1 MPRTRSPDTEI
12 LIVGG
17 GHTGLFLSCALARA
31 GFEPLVVEPRPPA
44 RELPPFDG
52 RNLALLRSTEEA
64 ARRIDLWS
72 YLRRVVCPID
82 TVVVDERPGGSRVVY
97 RASELD
103 GRPFAFGVEHAALRN
118 ALLDAFRGRLG
129 EERWVRAELVDFVRE
144 DDVIRARLSDG
155 REVRARLLVGC
166 DGRQSRVRELAGLGV
181 RRWTYSQAALAF
193 VVGHERPHRH
203 TIREWLRPGGPLALL
218 PLPGRLT
225 GVTWVEPEERAHEL
239 AALPESGLLSRL
251 SFETEDVLGELR
263 LESGVSVW
271 PLSAH
276 HAERYVAPRVALVGD
291 AAHGVHPIHAQ
302 GFNMAVADVMAL
314 TAALTRARRLG
325 RDSGSPDV
333 LLAYERERRAANAR
347 RIWMTDALARIF
359 SSELPLLQPVR
370 SGILLL
376 LANLPP
382 LRRLAATHGMTLQ

>member
-1 MPRTRSPDTEI
+1 MPGTRSLDGDI

-17 GHTGLFLSCALARA
+17 GHTGLFLACALARA
-31 GFEPLVVEPRPPA
+31 GFEPLVVDPRPPE
-44 RELPPFDG
+44 RTLPPFDG

-72 YLRRVVCPID
+72 HLRRVVCPVD
-82 TVVVDERPGGSRVVY
+82 TVVVDERPGGTRVVY

-118 ALLDAFRGRLG
+118 ALLDAFRTRLG
-129 EERWVRAELVDFVRE
+129 EERWLRGELVDFARE
-144 DDVIRARLSDG
+144 DGAIRARLSDG
-155 REVRARLLVGC
+155 RELRARLLLGC
-166 DGRQSRVRELAGLGV
+166 DGRESRVRELAGIGV
-181 RRWTYSQAALAF
+181 ERRSYDQAALTF
-193 VVGHERPHRH
+193 VVAHERPHRH

-225 GVTWVEPEERAHEL
+225 GITWVEPEERAREL
-239 AALPESGLLSRL
+239 AALPEASLLSRL
-251 SFETEDVLGELR
+251 SLETEGVLGELR
-263 LESGVSVW
+263 LESGVGVW

-276 HAERYVAPRVALVGD
+276 HAERYVAPRIALVGD

-302 GFNMAVADVMAL
+302 GFNMAVADVVAL
-314 TAALTRARRLG
+314 TAALARARRLG
-325 RDSGSPDV
+325 RDPGTPDV
-333 LLAYERERRAANAR
+333 LLAYERERRPANAR
-347 RIWMTDALARIF
+347 RIWMTDTLARIF

-376 LANLPP
+376 LAHLPP
-382 LRRLAATHGMTLQ
+382 LRRLAATHGTTLR